1 MPPSFFVD
9 NKNEEFF
16 FIIFDMFSRILEI
29 NSLEG
34 NILSK
39 IINLIYVLDYASIYH
54 AIINEVN
61 PTPVNAIDFIKSQL
75 K

>member
-1 MPPSFFVD
+1 MIISPRII
-9 NKNEEFF
+9 NF
-16 FIIFDMFSRILEI
+16 FITFDMFSRILEI

>member
-1 MPPSFFVD
+1 
-9 NKNEEFF
+9 
-16 FIIFDMFSRILEI
+16 MFSRILEI

-39 IINLIYVLDYASIYH
+39 IINLIYLLDYASIYH

-61 PTPVNAIDFIKSQL
+61 STLVNAIDFIKSQL

>member
-1 MPPSFFVD
+1 
-9 NKNEEFF
+9 
-16 FIIFDMFSRILEI
+16 MFSRILEI